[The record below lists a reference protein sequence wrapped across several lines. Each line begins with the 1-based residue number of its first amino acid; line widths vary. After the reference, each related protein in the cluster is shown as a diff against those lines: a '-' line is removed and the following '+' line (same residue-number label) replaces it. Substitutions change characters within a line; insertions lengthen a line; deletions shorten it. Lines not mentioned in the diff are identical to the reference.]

1 MAENELHVDDSTK
14 VLSLFLVEYTTWM
27 NALTSLLISFF
38 SFSMLIACQCVAA
51 DFEYYLTGNAENM
64 RPSQTEGA
72 LMLSGGG
79 GSVDEAFRWFLQK
92 AGHRGSERP
101 DIVLLK
107 AADRSEPT
115 VDTFGDYLYQKIG
128 GCDSVEV
135 IVFNHRNAAS
145 DPKVLKVIENADGI
159 YLGGGKQFL
168 YADYWK
174 GTPVQD
180 AIQAHVRSGKPLG
193 GSSAGLAVL
202 GQYCYTAHVTSRLT
216 SSIAMQNPFDK
227 SITLENDFF
236 HLDLMQGVLTDSHFT
251 QRGRLGRLITFLSRT
266 LAERNLDENPRI
278 VGIGIDEKTT
288 LCVEADGIA
297 RVLSGLPDGGA
308 WFVMPEKNA
317 EVLRAG
323 EPLTYQNV
331 KVVCAGTGSEIDLV
345 RRKVTKPAKEWSVS
359 IVAGELSNKP

>member
-1 MAENELHVDDSTK
+1 
-14 VLSLFLVEYTTWM
+14 
-27 NALTSLLISFF
+27 
-38 SFSMLIACQCVAA
+38 
-51 DFEYYLTGNAENM
+51 
-64 RPSQTEGA
+64 
-72 LMLSGGG
+72 MLSGGG

-107 AADRSEPT
+107 AADRSEST

-135 IVFNHRNAAS
+135 IVFNHRNAS
-145 DPKVLKVIENADGI
+145 SNPKVLEIIQKADGI

-180 AIQAHVRSGKPLG
+180 AIHAHVRSGKPLG
-193 GSSAGLAVL
+193 GSSAGLAVM

-216 SSIAMQNPFDK
+216 SSVAMQNPFDK
-227 SITLENDFF
+227 SITLENDFLR
-236 HLDLMQGVLTDSHFT
+236 LDLMKGVLTDSHFT

-266 LAERNLDENPRI
+266 SADNKLPVGNLDENHRI

-288 LCVEADGIA
+288 LCVEANGMA

-317 EVLRAG
+317 EVLRTG

-345 RRKVTKPAKEWSVS
+345 RRKVSKPAKEWSVS
-359 IVAGELSNKP
+359 IVAGELSSRP

>member
-1 MAENELHVDDSTK
+1 
-14 VLSLFLVEYTTWM
+14 
-27 NALTSLLISFF
+27 
-38 SFSMLIACQCVAA
+38 
-51 DFEYYLTGNAENM
+51 
-64 RPSQTEGA
+64 
-72 LMLSGGG
+72 
-79 GSVDEAFRWFLQK
+79 
-92 AGHRGSERP
+92 
-101 DIVLLK
+101 
-107 AADRSEPT
+107 
-115 VDTFGDYLYQKIG
+115 
-128 GCDSVEV
+128 
-135 IVFNHRNAAS
+135 
-145 DPKVLKVIENADGI
+145 
-159 YLGGGKQFL
+159 
-168 YADYWK
+168 
-174 GTPVQD
+174 
-180 AIQAHVRSGKPLG
+180 
-193 GSSAGLAVL
+193 
-202 GQYCYTAHVTSRLT
+202 
-216 SSIAMQNPFDK
+216 MQNPFDK